1 MIFSPIAAVVSQLS
15 ATPAQ
20 ESLWWIHHR
29 TKNSAIYHLTWRL
42 ALDEAPGHRIE
53 APVLS
58 RAWQTVVD
66 RHEALRTSLVRHDGT
81 LVQRIHEHLPAP
93 LTEIDWPDVGELAAG
108 PLLDR
113 IAEELHEEPFALDQA
128 PLARAALVRV
138 ADRTELHI
146 TVHHSV
152 ADGWA
157 MQLLLTDLSAAYEA
171 ASREEPSR
179 QEGQRQERQARP
191 EWQGVLAGPAV
202 PAPQFCA
209 YTEDVAQ
216 AAETAAWRHSLDYWR
231 HTLTGRVTA
240 TVAADHDGGSSQ
252 QPGAVLRRAV
262 SQRASMAVDRLAH
275 AAAATPFTVYLAA
288 VQTVL
293 ARGGAGPE
301 VVLGLVTA
309 NRMTTRDQAIVGY
322 LANVLAL
329 PGRVAG
335 QDTLADVVSRAR
347 DAVWDTLA
355 HQHVPYATVHS
366 ALDEAT
372 QAGLGDTFPVLL
384 TYHGQIGTDLSVG
397 GVPARLLASPSRS
410 ARTDLTIGVFDAAE
424 GTVIE
429 LEYHTGRYCEA
440 TVAAFLTDIEN
451 VLAADPG
458 RQLAEL
464 EVASRTVIRHAGATT
479 AASIAAPGRAPG
491 GGSPTGT
498 PLEQRVL
505 GIWNDVL
512 GVPAARPDDDFF
524 ASGGHSLTVMRL
536 AAAVERELG
545 AELDVVA
552 WLADPCPRR
561 ILELLSGPGVGD
573 AAARTFAV
581 LRDGKGPRLH
591 LVHPIGGSL
600 HAYRPLVAELPANW
614 RITASQDPG
623 TNDASIEQMAERY
636 LADLD
641 EVPDLLGGWSLGG
654 VIAYEMAVTLARRG
668 MGATTL
674 VLIDSFP
681 PVGRSVVGDLFA
693 AFTADVFRSLAL
705 PPSPGP
711 ELGGTGDRQVRLL
724 AAQLRTMGE
733 EVSPDQ
739 LRQRW
744 ESYRRHSAAAAKY
757 RSDESLPGPAVLA
770 RADLAA
776 QDARRWGNLLPVRE
790 VAFSAD
796 HYALMRAPAITE
808 VARLLEQSLP
818 C

>member
-1 MIFSPIAAVVSQLS
+1 MIFSPIAAAVSQLS

-29 TKNSAIYHLTWRL
+29 TKNSTIYHLTWRL
-42 ALDEAPGHRIE
+42 ALDEAPGRRIE

-58 RAWQTVVD
+58 RAWQAVVD
-66 RHEALRTSLVRHDGT
+66 RHEALRTSLVRHDGA
-81 LVQRIHEHLPAP
+81 LVQRIHDRLAAP
-93 LTEIDWPDVGELAAG
+93 LTEIDWPDAGELPVG
-108 PLLDR
+108 TLLDR
-113 IAEELHEEPFALDQA
+113 IAEELHEERFALDQA

-138 ADRTELHI
+138 ADRAELHI

-171 ASREEPSR
+171 ASR
-179 QEGQRQERQARP
+179 
-191 EWQGVLAGPAV
+191 GVFAAPAV
-202 PAPQFCA
+202 PVPQFSA
-209 YTEDVAQ
+209 YTEDIAQ
-216 AAETAAWRHSLDYWR
+216 AAETSAWRPSLDYWR
-231 HTLTGRVTA
+231 HTLAGRVTA
-240 TVAADHDGGSSQ
+240 TVAADHDGGSSR

-262 SQRASMAVDRLAH
+262 SPRATAAVDRLARGV
-275 AAAATPFTVYLAA
+275 AATPFAVYLAA
-288 VQTVL
+288 VQTIL

-335 QDTLADVVSRAR
+335 QDTLADIVTRAR

-372 QAGLGDTFPVLL
+372 QAGLGDLFPVLL

-410 ARTDLTIGVFDAAE
+410 ARADLTIGVFDAAE

-429 LEYHTGRYCEA
+429 VEYHAGRYGEA
-440 TVAAFLTDIEN
+440 TIAAFLTDIDN

-458 RQLAEL
+458 RPVAEL
-464 EVASRTVIRHAGATT
+464 EIASRTVTRQAGTTT
-479 AASIAAPGRAPG
+479 AAPIAAPGTAPERG
-491 GGSPTGT
+491 PAAGT

-505 GIWNDVL
+505 GIWRDVL
-512 GVPAARPDDDFF
+512 GGPAARPDDDFF

-561 ILELLSGPGVGD
+561 ILELLSGPGDGD
-573 AAARTFAV
+573 VVARTRAV
-581 LRDGKGPRLH
+581 LRDGDGPRLH

-600 HAYRPLVAELPANW
+600 HAYQPLVAELPANW

-623 TNDASIEQMAERY
+623 TDDASIEQMAERY

-641 EVPDLLGGWSLGG
+641 EVPDLLAGWSLGG
-654 VIAYEMAVTLARRG
+654 VIAYQMAVTLARRG
-668 MGATTL
+668 TDATTL

-681 PVGRSVVGDLFA
+681 PVGRAVVGDLFA
-693 AFTADVFRSLAL
+693 AFSADVFRSLAL
-705 PPSPGP
+705 LPCPAPQP
-711 ELGGTGDRQVRLL
+711 GGTDDRQVRLL
-724 AAQLRTMGE
+724 AAQLRTIGE
-733 EVSPDQ
+733 EVSLDQ

-744 ESYRRHSAAAAKY
+744 ESYRRHTAAAARY

-776 QDARRWGNLLPVRE
+776 QDARRWGKLLPVRE
-790 VAFSAD
+790 VVFPAD
-796 HYALMRAPAITE
+796 HYGLMRAPA
-808 VARLLEQSLP
+808 VAGLARLLEQSLL
-818 C
+818 